1 MMSFAKISIAGTLS
15 ATPEKRFTPN
25 NVAVTVLTLQLPPS
39 VRMGQSANTAKAE
52 APATTVKVVCWRN
65 LADVAEPLPV
75 GQVLLVEG
83 RLQLNTLT
91 LQDGSKKKVFEIDAT
106 NLFTLPALPE
116 LLRVETAANAGGYN
130 NAPRATATAPVVS
143 TQTPSSVAPAS
154 TGFQFQ
160 SDLASDD
167 FLTEDDIPF

>member
-1 MMSFAKISIAGTLS
+1 MMMSFAKISIAGTLS
-15 ATPEKRFTPN
+15 TAPEKRYTPN

-39 VRMGQSANTAKAE
+39 VRMGQSGNSPKSN
-52 APATTVKVVCWRN
+52 APASTIKVVCWRN
-65 LADVAEPLPV
+65 LADVAEPLPM
-75 GQVLLVEG
+75 GQALLVEG

-116 LLRVETAANAGGYN
+116 LLRAEATNTGGGYTPRAAAEPAANQ
-130 NAPRATATAPVVS
+130 PVATV
-143 TQTPSSVAPAS
+143 TPTN

>member
-1 MMSFAKISIAGTLS
+1 MMMSFAKISIAGTLS
-15 ATPEKRFTPN
+15 AAPEKRYTPN

-39 VRMGQSANTAKAE
+39 VRMGQSANSPKND
-52 APATTVKVVCWRN
+52 APASTIKVVCWRN
-65 LADVAEPLPV
+65 LADVAEPLPM
-75 GQVLLVEG
+75 GQALLVEG

-116 LLRVETAANAGGYN
+116 LLRAETGNAGGGYT
-130 NAPRATATAPVVS
+130 PRATTTAPAATNHQPVA
-143 TQTPSSVAPAS
+143 SVAPAN